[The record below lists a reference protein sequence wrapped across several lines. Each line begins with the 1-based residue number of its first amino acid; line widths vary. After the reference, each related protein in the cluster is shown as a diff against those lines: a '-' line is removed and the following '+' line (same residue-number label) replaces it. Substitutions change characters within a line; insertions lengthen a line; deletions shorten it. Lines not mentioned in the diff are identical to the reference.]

1 MATPVLIPYA
11 HLALKGIT
19 LSKCQVWRLEKD
31 GRFPK
36 RVQVSPARV
45 AWVESEIDAWIASR
59 ISARNTTRAA
69 A

>member
-1 MATPVLIPYA
+1 MATPVLIPFA
-11 HLALKGIT
+11 SLASKGIS

-45 AWVESEIDAWIASR
+45 AWVESEIDAWIAAR
-59 ISARNTTRAA
+59 INAREAA
-69 A
+69 